1 MVKRFMKLE
10 VIPMSNEELKDNVNK
25 IINEHILEYIKN
37 NPLPVPIYRHQAANQ
52 SYGNGIVF
60 FELVTPITKAK
71 GSSIACANLSA
82 FRDHLVPS
90 SFMQLLIDH
99 AWSWISFDVSA
110 RKFDLTLSTVRN
122 QIQSIAFGHL
132 QLNWLRVNKVKNW
145 NKCKLSTRGLGFIHN
160 YSDDAVLS
168 LWFDAIQYKLILD
181 DKCNSQLNVFFAKQF
196 ENLLRKPTE

>member
-37 NPLPVPIYRHQAANQ
+37 NPLPVPIYRHHATSQYA
-52 SYGNGIVF
+52 SPDTVV

-71 GSSIACANLSA
+71 GSSFQNLII
-82 FRDHLVPS
+82 PS
-90 SFMQLLIDH
+90 SFMQLLIDD

-110 RKFDLTLSTVRN
+110 RKFDLTLSAIRN
-122 QIQSIAFGHL
+122 QIQGIAFGHL
-132 QLNWLRVNKVKNW
+132 QLNWMRVNKVKNW
-145 NKCKLSTRGLGFIHN
+145 NKCKLSNRGSRFIHN
-160 YSDDAVLS
+160 WSDDAVLS

-181 DKCNSQLNVFFAKQF
+181 DKCSSQLNVFFAKQF
-196 ENLLRKPTE
+196 ENLQDK